1 MQQSI
6 LVDRLSRPFSRIV
19 DLPFTFPSS
28 VMSVKRMLILRT
40 LGLANTARESSL
52 GEKVAANILPD
63 SMNSLAQPCSN
74 SGGARKLVVGIVV
87 STADL
92 F

>member
-28 VMSVKRMLILRT
+28 VMSVKRMMILRT

-52 GEKVAANILPD
+52 GEKVAASILPD
-63 SMNSLAQPCSN
+63 SMNSLAQPCSK
-74 SGGARKLVVGIVV
+74 SGGARKWVVGIAI
-87 STADL
+87 SNTDL